1 MNQPPKESTLIPAHD
16 LRAFAAAA
24 LKAAGLR
31 PDHAEQLG
39 ELLTNGDLRGVRSH
53 GVRQLGSYC
62 PSLRD
67 GQLNP
72 NPELAVLK
80 DTDNAVLVGGDGGL
94 GYAPMMEATARAI
107 PKARKRGVAVAASCQ
122 HGHYGSAGH
131 YVRRALQDGCCAF
144 SVQGHTLHFGKPNPD
159 PDQRPASA
167 TCRRRAASRPPAA
180 GP

>member
-1 MNQPPKESTLIPAHD
+1 MNRPPEESTLIAARD

-24 LKAAGLR
+24 LTAAGLR

-39 ELLTNGDLRGVRSH
+39 KLLTNGDLRGVRSH

-94 GYAPMMEATARAI
+94 GYAPMMEATERAI
-107 PKARKRGVAVAASCQ
+107 PKARERGVAVAASCQ

-144 SVQGHTLHFGKPNPD
+144 SVQGHTPVSYTHMTL
-159 PDQRPASA
+159 QTIYSV
-167 TCRRRAASRPPAA
+167 
-180 GP
+180 

>member
-1 MNQPPKESTLIPAHD
+1 MNRPPEESTLIAARD
-16 LRAFAAAA
+16 LRAF
-24 LKAAGLR
+24 AAGLR

-94 GYAPMMEATARAI
+94 GYAPMMEATERAI
-107 PKARKRGVAVAASCQ
+107 PKARERGVAVAASCQ

-131 YVRRALQDGCCAF
+131 YVRRAMLDGCSAF
-144 SVQGHTLHFGKPNPD
+144 SVQGHALHLGP
-159 PDQRPASA
+159 QLSAARAICPAIKFRFFDEGLVHRGEA
-167 TCRRRAASRPPAA
+167 PA
-180 GP
+180 

>member
-1 MNQPPKESTLIPAHD
+1 MKQPPKESTLIPAHD

-80 DTDNAVLVGGDGGL
+80 DTDNAVRGGGDRGRGDAPQLGG
-94 GYAPMMEATARAI
+94 AR
-107 PKARKRGVAVAASCQ
+107 RSR
-122 HGHYGSAGH
+122 
-131 YVRRALQDGCCAF
+131 CC
-144 SVQGHTLHFGKPNPD
+144 S
-159 PDQRPASA
+159 PAEW
-167 TCRRRAASRPPAA
+167 RRPP
-180 GP
+180 